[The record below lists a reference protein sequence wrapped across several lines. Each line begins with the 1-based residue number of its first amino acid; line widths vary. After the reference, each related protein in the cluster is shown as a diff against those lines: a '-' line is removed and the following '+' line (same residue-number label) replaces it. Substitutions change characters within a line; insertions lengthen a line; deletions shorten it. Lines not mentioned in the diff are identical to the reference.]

1 MFPLHRVR
9 ISLRSRPRMR
19 PQAMQAYTVPRLM
32 FPPMNRWERKTE
44 KSCTRFSQIPN
55 SVPVHMEPAPK
66 GSLVKWTGTPQHVQV
81 DRDAAGILSV
91 LMASRTISAIDHG
104 QCGPLMVASR
114 SLLSTTTGPSNE
126 VKRKDGSPEPKV
138 NTNLPS
144 RL

>member
-55 SVPVHMEPAPK
+55 SVPVHMESAAK
-66 GSLVKWTGTPQHVQV
+66 GSLVKWTGTPLTRVEKRGPRAENKAVTDTTFIGFRGPKAPKRTDGKAHVWAQA
-81 DRDAAGILSV
+81 RSSSTAKAHNFSHGV
-91 LMASRTISAIDHG
+91 L
-104 QCGPLMVASR
+104 
-114 SLLSTTTGPSNE
+114 
-126 VKRKDGSPEPKV
+126 
-138 NTNLPS
+138 
-144 RL
+144 